1 MTQLVNEAANN
12 KPPPKVEVVIDRKA
26 QKAAEKM
33 LRSQRNLEIYNNFAT
48 PLAGTFLNLPITPAV
63 IRCPSCGVKD
73 MSEVH
78 VEPKKWARK
87 CNSFFGCLFASLCCC
102 CCFNYSDPC
111 GQCDTNHYC
120 RNCNCYYGR
129 AKRRPPAL
137 VA

>member
-87 CNSFFGCLFASLCCC
+87 CNSFFGCLFA
-102 CCFNYSDPC
+102 
-111 GQCDTNHYC
+111 
-120 RNCNCYYGR
+120 
-129 AKRRPPAL
+129 
-137 VA
+137 